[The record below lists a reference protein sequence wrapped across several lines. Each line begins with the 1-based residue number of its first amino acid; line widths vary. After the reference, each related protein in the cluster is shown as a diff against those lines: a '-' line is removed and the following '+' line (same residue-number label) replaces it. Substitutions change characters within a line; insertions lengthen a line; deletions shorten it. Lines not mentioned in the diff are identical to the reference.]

1 VRHRL
6 AAMAITGVVAAMA
19 AGCGDDGG
27 GGAASELE
35 EQVAA
40 VVADGAEDVGVRLET
55 LGVTVERSE
64 LESVEGDDLRCP
76 AVDAPDPG
84 DRATCTLSLDAA
96 EVLVDVEFGD
106 DGGVTVVGIEV
117 QELADGDPDV
127 EGAVAGLVAERLGGG
142 TGEVV
147 ARCPG
152 VGDPQPGDTVRCGIE
167 AGGGASTPVDFSV
180 DDDGTLVLESAVL
193 DRAGVE
199 DFLVEELE
207 DDADGAVEVD
217 CGVEAVL
224 VAPVGGLLTC
234 EALRVADDVDFDV
247 TVEVVSADGEL
258 AYEVSG
264 R

>member
-1 VRHRL
+1 VRRGIAIVGVLL
-6 AAMAITGVVAAMA
+6 ALA

-27 GGAASELE
+27 GGAPSGLE

-40 VVADGAEDVGVRLET
+40 VVADGAEDVQVRLET

-64 LESVEGDDLRCP
+64 LESVEGDDLLCP

-106 DGGVTVVGIEV
+106 DGGVAVVGIEV
-117 QELADGDPDV
+117 QELAGGDPDV
-127 EGAVAGLVAERLGGG
+127 EAAVADLVADQLEGDP
-142 TGEVV
+142 GEVV

-152 VGDPQPGDTVRCGIE
+152 VEDPQPGDTVRCRVE
-167 AGGGASTPVDFSV
+167 AAGGGSTPVDFTV
-180 DDDGTLVLESAVL
+180 DDDGALVLESAVL

-199 DFLVEELE
+199 DFLVGELE
-207 DDADGAVEVD
+207 DDADGAVDVD
-217 CGVEAVL
+217 CGGEAVL
-224 VAPVGGLLTC
+224 VASVGEVVAC
-234 EALRVADDVDFDV
+234 EAVRVADDVAFDV
-247 TVEVVSADGEL
+247 SVEVVSADGEL
-258 AYEVSG
+258 AYEVSA